1 MIMKKKE
8 VRKPASGKKVA
19 DVPIIMQLEALEC
32 GAASLTM
39 IMAYYGKWVPLEQVR
54 VDCGVSRNGSN
65 AKNIC
70 KAAAKYGF
78 KTKGYAYNVKKLRE
92 KGKFPAII
100 HWGGGHF
107 VVLDGFRGNKA
118 ILNDPAKGLVKLD
131 LETFDKFFTGI
142 YIEFTPTE
150 EFEPGGKRKSVLAF
164 ARKRLKGAAAL
175 IAFFAITTIVFYLF
189 AIVDPVMNQVF
200 VDYLLGGNNPD
211 WLLPFIFIFG
221 GIGLLQVIVT
231 TVQCLYQYKIRGKLD
246 LIGSTTYMW
255 KILRMPIDF
264 FSQRMVGDLQQRQN
278 ENASIAETLVNVF
291 APLLFNTIMLV
302 VYLVVMINKS
312 WILTLIGV
320 ATVLINI
327 FVSQYI
333 SKVRINISRVQA
345 RDNARLGAMTSKG
358 IEMIETIKSNGA
370 EQSYFSSWQEAA
382 DSVYAQNLK
391 MAKTNQFLG
400 LIPAFVS
407 MLANYSVL
415 LLGVYLTIKGNFT
428 VGSILAFQG
437 LLTAFMSPAMTII
450 NSGQTLQEMRT
461 QMERVDDVLEY
472 PLDANVTREIEM
484 EHVSKI
490 KGNLIL
496 KDLTFGYSRLDTPVL
511 SNFNLEIKQGQK
523 VAIVGSTGSGKSTIS
538 KLISGLYAPWSGE
551 IIFDG
556 KRIEEIDHE
565 IFTSSIAVVDQ
576 DITLYEDTIMNNL
589 KMWDQSITDYEVI
602 LAANDA
608 QIHKTIAAR
617 EGGYNAPVLE
627 GGKNFSGGEK
637 QRMEI
642 ARSLAMDP
650 SIIILDEAT
659 SALDAKTEYDVVRAI
674 KERGI
679 TTIVIA
685 HRLSTIRDA
694 DLIVVLD
701 HGHIVEQGNHDEL
714 MARKGAYYDLVTNE

>member
-1 MIMKKKE
+1 MDKKE
-8 VRKPASGKKVA
+8 IKKPASGKKVA
-19 DVPIIMQLEALEC
+19 NVPIIMQLEALEC

-39 IMAYYGKWVPLEQVR
+39 IMAYYGKWVALEQVR

-70 KAAAKYGF
+70 RAAEKYGF
-78 KTKGYAYNVKKLRE
+78 KTKGYAYNVQKLKER
-92 KGKFPAII
+92 GKFPAII

-107 VVLDGFRGNKA
+107 VVLDGFKGNKA
-118 ILNDPAKGLVKLD
+118 IINDPARGLVKID
-131 LETFDKFFTGI
+131 LETFDKIFTGI
-142 YIEFTPTE
+142 YIEIIPDE
-150 EFEPGGKRKSVLAF
+150 NFEPGGKRKSIFAF
-164 ARKRLKGAAAL
+164 AKKRLKGAAAL

-189 AIVDPVMNQVF
+189 TIVNPVMSQVY

-255 KILRMPIDF
+255 KILRLPIEF

-278 ENASIAETLVNVF
+278 ENSTIAETLVNVF
-291 APLLFNTIMLV
+291 APLLFNTIMLII
-302 VYLVVMINKS
+302 YLVVMINKS

-320 ATVLINI
+320 LTVLINI

-333 SKVRINISRVQA
+333 SKVRVNISRVQA
-345 RDNARLGAMTSKG
+345 RDSARLKAMTAKG

-370 EQSYFSSWQEAA
+370 ENSYFSSWKEAS
-382 DSVYAQNLK
+382 DSVYIQNAK
-391 MAKTNQFLG
+391 MVKTNQFLG

-415 LLGVYLTIKGNFT
+415 ILGVYLTIAGNFT

-437 LLTAFMSPAMTII
+437 LLTAFMSPALTII
-450 NSGQTLQEMRT
+450 SSGQTLQEMRT

-472 PLDANVTREIEM
+472 PLDKNVTREIEM
-484 EHVSKI
+484 EQVSKI

-496 KDLTFGYSRLDTPVL
+496 KDLTFGYSRLDRPVI

-523 VAIVGSTGSGKSTIS
+523 VAIVGGTGSGKSTIS
-538 KLISGLYAPWSGE
+538 KLISGLYSPWSGE

-589 KMWDQSITDYEVI
+589 KMWDESITDYEVI
-602 LAANDA
+602 MACNDA
-608 QIHKTIAAR
+608 QIHKSIASR

-659 SALDAKTEYDVVRAI
+659 SALDAKTEFDVVKSI
-674 KERGI
+674 KRRGI

-701 HGHIVEQGNHDEL
+701 HGNIVEQGNHDQL
-714 MARKGAYYDLVTNE
+714 MALKGEYYDLVTNE

>member
-1 MIMKKKE
+1 MKKKE
-8 VRKPASGKKVA
+8 IKKPTSGKKVA
-19 DVPIIMQLEALEC
+19 NVPIIMQLEALEC
-32 GAASLTM
+32 GAASLAM
-39 IMAYYGKWVPLEQVR
+39 VMAYYGKWVALEQVR

-65 AKNIC
+65 AKNISR
-70 KAAAKYGF
+70 AAVKYGF
-78 KTKGYAYNVKKLRE
+78 KTKGFAYNVKKLKE

-118 ILNDPAKGLVKLD
+118 IINDPAKGLVKVD
-131 LETFDKFFTGI
+131 LETFDKIFTGI
-142 YIEFTPTE
+142 YIEIIPDE
-150 EFEPGGKRKSVLAF
+150 GFEPSGKRKSVLTF
-164 ARKRLKGAAAL
+164 ARKRLKGAIAL
-175 IAFFAITTIVFYLF
+175 ISFFAITTIVFYLF
-189 AIVDPVMNQVF
+189 TIVNPVLNQVF
-200 VDYLLGGNNPD
+200 VDSLLGGNNPS

-221 GIGLLQVIVT
+221 GVGLLQVIVT
-231 TVQCLYQYKIRGKLD
+231 IVQCLYQYKIRGKLD

-278 ENASIAETLVNVF
+278 ENALIAETLVNVF
-291 APLLFNTIMLV
+291 APLFFNAIMLV
-302 VYLVVMINKS
+302 IYLVVMINKS
-312 WILTLIGV
+312 WILALIGV

-327 FVSQYI
+327 FTSRYI
-333 SKVRINISRVQA
+333 SKVRVNISRVQA
-345 RDNARLGAMTSKG
+345 RDSARLSAMTSKG

-370 EQSYFSSWQEAA
+370 ESSYFSSWKEAA
-382 DSVYAQNLK
+382 DSVYTQNVR

-400 LIPAFVS
+400 LLPAFVS

-415 LLGVYLTIKGNFT
+415 ILGVYLTINGNFT

-437 LLTAFMSPAMTII
+437 LLSSFMSPAMTLIT
-450 NSGQTLQEMRT
+450 SGQTLQEMRT

-472 PLDANVTREIEM
+472 PLDPNVTREIKM
-484 EHVSKI
+484 EHVAKI
-490 KGNLIL
+490 KGNLVL
-496 KDLTFGYSRLDTPVL
+496 KDVTFGYSRLGKPVL

-523 VAIVGSTGSGKSTIS
+523 VAIVGSTGSGKSTVS
-538 KLISGLYAPWSGE
+538 KLISGLYSPWSGE

-556 KRIEEIDHE
+556 KKIEEIDHE

-602 LAANDA
+602 MACNDA
-608 QIHKTIAAR
+608 QIHKTIIAR

-659 SALDAKTEYDVVRAI
+659 SALDAKTEFDVVQAI

-694 DLIVVLD
+694 DLIVVLN
-701 HGHIVEQGNHDEL
+701 HGIIVEQGTHEQL
-714 MARKGAYYDLVTNE
+714 MANKGAYYDLVTNE

>member
-1 MIMKKKE
+1 MKKKE

>member
-1 MIMKKKE
+1 MKKKE
-8 VRKPASGKKVA
+8 IKKPTSGRKVA

-32 GAASLTM
+32 GAASLSM
-39 IMAYYGKWVPLEQVR
+39 VMAYYEKWVALEQVR

-70 KAAAKYGF
+70 RAAEKYGF
-78 KTKGYAYNVKKLRE
+78 KAKGYAYNIQKLKER
-92 KGKFPAII
+92 GKFPAII

-107 VVLDGFRGNKA
+107 VVLDGIRGNKA
-118 ILNDPAKGLVKLD
+118 IINDPAKGLVKVD
-131 LETFDKFFTGI
+131 LKTFDKIFTGI
-142 YIEFTPTE
+142 YIEIVPGE
-150 EFEPGGKRKSVLAF
+150 NFEPGGKKKSIFAF
-164 ARKRLKGAAAL
+164 AKKRLKGAVAL
-175 IAFFAITTIVFYLF
+175 ITFFAITTIVFYLF
-189 AIVDPVMNQVF
+189 TIINPALNQVF
-200 VDYLLGGNNPD
+200 VDRLLGGNNPN
-211 WLLPFIFIFG
+211 WLIPFIGIFG
-221 GIGLLQVIVT
+221 GLGLLQVIVT
-231 TVQCLYQYKIRGKLD
+231 AVQTLYEYKIRGKLD

-255 KILRMPIDF
+255 KILRLPIDF
-264 FSQRMVGDLQQRQN
+264 FSQRMVGDLQSRQS
-278 ENASIAETLVNVF
+278 ENVSIAETLVNVF
-291 APLLFNTIMLV
+291 APLLFNSIMLI
-302 VYLVVMINKS
+302 VYLAVMISKS
-312 WILTLIGV
+312 AWLALVGV
-320 ATVLINI
+320 ITVLINI

-333 SKVRINISRVQA
+333 SKVRVNISRVQA
-345 RDNARLGAMTSKG
+345 RDNSRLGAMTSKG

-370 EQSYFSSWQEAA
+370 ETSYFSSWQEAA
-382 DSVYAQNLK
+382 DSVYAQNVK
-391 MAKTNQFLG
+391 MAKTNQFIG
-400 LIPAFVS
+400 LVPALVS
-407 MLANYSVL
+407 MIANYSVL
-415 LLGVYLTIKGNFT
+415 ILGVYFTINGSFT

-437 LLTAFMSPAMTII
+437 LLSAFMSPAMTII
-450 NSGQTLQEMRT
+450 SSGQTLQEMRT

-472 PLDANVTREIEM
+472 PLDSNVTREIEM

-496 KDLTFGYSRLDTPVL
+496 RDLTFGYSRLGRPVL

-589 KMWDQSITDYEVI
+589 KMWDQSITDMEVKMACI
-602 LAANDA
+602 DA

-627 GGKNFSGGEK
+627 NGKNFSGGEK
-637 QRMEI
+637 QRLEI

-659 SALDAKTEYDVVRAI
+659 SALDAKTEFDVVNAI

-701 HGHIVEQGNHDEL
+701 HGHIVEQGNHDTL
-714 MARKGAYYDLVTNE
+714 MALKGAYYDLVTNE